1 MVADNF
7 RLSYAKIDRCFL
19 STGLADSTVP
29 GGLPFQERGSDEG
42 RVQFRRQSRQSEHRD
57 KGMGGADLLPD
68 HRQDQPLAARGP
80 ELLRRGVASL
90 GI

>member
-1 MVADNF
+1 
-7 RLSYAKIDRCFL
+7 
-19 STGLADSTVP
+19 
-29 GGLPFQERGSDEG
+29 
-42 RVQFRRQSRQSEHRD
+42 
-57 KGMGGADLLPD
+57 MGGADLLPD